1 MRKILSGIVMGAF
14 LALAVNLATAQTAD
28 SAPPPPPRGEWGHG
42 PHGSFDPAAQAAH
55 MAKRLSLTPEQQ
67 TQVQNILT
75 NEQAQMKALNTNQTI
90 THQQWLAQTK
100 ALHQQAHTQINGL
113 LTDTQKAQL
122 AQRRGPG
129 PEGFSDREGPPP
141 PPEQ

>member
-1 MRKILSGIVMGAF
+1 MRKLLCGIVAGAF
-14 LALAVNLATAQTAD
+14 LTLAVNLATAQTAD
-28 SAPPPPPRGEWGHG
+28 SAPPPPPYGHWGHG
-42 PHGSFDPAAQAAH
+42 PMDPAAQAAH
-55 MAKRLSLTPEQQ
+55 MAKRLSLTSEQQ

-100 ALHQQAHTQINGL
+100 TLHQQARTQISGL

-122 AQRRGPG
+122 AEHRGPG
-129 PEGFSDREGPPP
+129 PMGDREGPPP
-141 PPEQ
+141 PSEQ

>member
-1 MRKILSGIVMGAF
+1 MRKLLCGIVMGAF

-28 SAPPPPPRGEWGHG
+28 STPPPPPRGEWGHG
-42 PHGSFDPAAQAAH
+42 PRGPMDPAAQAAH
-55 MAKRLSLTPEQQ
+55 MAKRLSLTSEQQ

-75 NEQAQMKALNTNQTI
+75 NEQAQMKALNENQTI

-100 ALHQQAHTQINGL
+100 ALHEQARTQISGL

-122 AQRRGPG
+122 AQHRGFG
-129 PEGFSDREGPPP
+129 PMGDREGPPP

>member
-1 MRKILSGIVMGAF
+1 MRKLLSGIVMGAF

-28 SAPPPPPRGEWGHG
+28 SAPPPPPSGEWGHG
-42 PHGSFDPAAQAAH
+42 PRGPMDPAAQAAH
-55 MAKRLSLTPEQQ
+55 MAKRLSLTPDQQ

-100 ALHQQAHTQINGL
+100 ALRQQSRTQISAL
-113 LTDTQKAQL
+113 LTDTQKAQMM
-122 AQRRGPG
+122 QRHGG
-129 PEGFSDREGPPP
+129 PEAMGDREGPPP
-141 PPEQ
+141 SPEQ

>member
-1 MRKILSGIVMGAF
+1 MRKLLYGIAMGAF

-42 PHGSFDPAAQAAH
+42 PHGPMDPAAQAAH
-55 MAKRLSLTPEQQ
+55 MAKRLSLTAEQQ

-100 ALHQQAHTQINGL
+100 ALHEQSRTQISGL
-113 LTDTQKAQL
+113 LTDTQKAQMM
-122 AQRRGPG
+122 QHRGG
-129 PEGFSDREGPPP
+129 PEAMGDHEGPPP

>member
-1 MRKILSGIVMGAF
+1 MRKLLSGIVMGAF

-28 SAPPPPPRGEWGHG
+28 SAPPPPRGEWGHG
-42 PHGSFDPAAQAAH
+42 FRGPMDPAAQAAH

-67 TQVQNILT
+67 SQVQNILT
-75 NEQAQMKALNTNQTI
+75 NEQAQMKVLNTNETI

-100 ALHQQAHTQINGL
+100 ALHQQSRTQIGAL
-113 LTDTQKAQL
+113 LTDTQKAQML
-122 AQRRGPG
+122 QRRGG
-129 PEGFSDREGPPP
+129 PEVTGDREGPPP